1 MADLYVRSSSKRSFM
16 ALVKEVPRRLQAEF
30 YRLLDSIVFKD
41 ELDEYVTQEELID
54 HGGLLGLTDDD
65 HTIYLLAD
73 GTRALSDNWDAGNYE
88 IRSSTFE
95 SDVTTGTAPL
105 TIASTTLVSN
115 LNADKLDNQEGSYYT
130 TAANINVDEIGTATY
145 DDVQDFIDVS
155 WSSGV
160 ITGFTLSDGGSGTVD
175 IAAGT
180 GIISASDATPGDL
193 KFFDY
198 AGATTTAIG
207 SGETK
212 YIFIKYNSG
221 TPVYELESSEDIDQ
235 YDRIFLG
242 WATNSA
248 IDSTL
253 HVMNAPQRASA
264 FPFWV
269 SHALRETEGFRRAD
283 FLGGIILG
291 ETGTRNVTVSLGEIY
306 YGVNEYDISATDTSA
321 GGDMDFYYHS
331 SGSWARSTGNTQW
344 PNGQYDNGTD
354 LTALTTNWYTSLW
367 FYVDIEDSQLIM
379 VYGQSQNSTQTAA
392 EAVAPPS
399 GLPPRL
405 SSHCVLIGRF
415 IIRQG
420 GSAATLIQ
428 SAFSTAFNPSGV
440 SDHTLLANIGTN
452 THAQIDTHI
461 AASSAVHGATG
472 TIVGTSD
479 TQTLTNKTLQLDDEP
494 ITMTVYNG
502 SGSSMAKGDL
512 CYISGDQSGT
522 PSVTLADASAE
533 ATASKMLVVIN
544 ETINNT
550 ASGQA
555 VVYGWVTGL
564 SGFTAAAIQFVHT
577 TAGDFTETAPSG
589 AGEIVR
595 IAGYA
600 MSTTELFFDP
610 DKTWMEIA

>member
-1 MADLYVRSSSKRSFM
+1 MVDFYVHSSDRRSFL
-16 ALVKEVPRRLQAEF
+16 ALVKELPTRLQAEF
-30 YRLLDSIVFKD
+30 YRLLDSIVFKNEMD
-41 ELDEYVTQEELID
+41 TYVTQDGLVD
-54 HGGLLGLTDDD
+54 HGETAGLTDDD
-65 HTIYLLAD
+65 HTQYLLAN
-73 GTRALSDNWDAGNYE
+73 GTRALTAAWDAGNYE

-95 SDVTTGTAPL
+95 SDVATGTAPL

-115 LNADKLDNQEGSYYT
+115 LNADQLDGQHGSYYT

-145 DDVQDFIDVS
+145 DDVQNYIDVT

-160 ITGFTLSDGGSGTVD
+160 ISGFTLSDGGSGTVT

-180 GIISASDATPGDL
+180 GIISATDATPGDL

-198 AGATTTAIG
+198 AGATTTAIA
-207 SGETK
+207 SGTTR
-212 YIFIKYNSG
+212 YIFITYNAG
-221 TPVYELESSEDIDQ
+221 TPVYELETSEDIDQ

-248 IDSTL
+248 IDGTL
-253 HVMNAPQRASA
+253 HVINAPQRATA

-269 SHALRETEGFRRAD
+269 SHALRETHGFHRAD
-283 FLGGIILG
+283 YLGGIILG

-306 YGVNEYDISATDTSA
+306 YGVNEFDISATDTSS

-379 VYGQSQNSTQTAA
+379 VYGQSQSATQTAA
-392 EAVAPPS
+392 EAVQPPS
-399 GLPPRL
+399 SLPPRL
-405 SSHCVLIGRF
+405 ASHCILIGRF
-415 IIRQG
+415 VIRQG

-428 SAFSTAFNPSGV
+428 SAFSTQFNPAGV

-461 AASSAVHGATG
+461 GASSGVHGATG

-479 TQTLTNKTLQLDDEP
+479 AQTLTNKTLQLDDEP

-502 SGSSMAKGDL
+502 SGSTMNKGDVV
-512 CYISGDQSGT
+512 YVSGDQSGT

-533 ATASKMLVVIN
+533 ATASKMMLAIN
-544 ETINNT
+544 EEITNT
-550 ASGQA
+550 STGQA
-555 VVYGWVTGL
+555 IIKGWLTGETGL
-564 SGFTAAAIQFVHT
+564 TAAAIQYLST
-577 TAGDFTETAPSG
+577 TAGAFTETAPS
-589 AGEIVR
+589 ASGEIVR
-595 IAGYA
+595 ILGYA
-600 MSTTELFFDP
+600 MSTTEIFFDP
-610 DKTWMEIA
+610 DKTWLEIS